1 MVHPALALAL
11 AEARRELPVETT
23 GREDEADP
31 VGGSPG
37 VREEDESGK
46 TLRLLIRGL
55 SGR

>member
-1 MVHPALALAL
+1 MHPALALAL

>member
-1 MVHPALALAL
+1 MHPALTLAL
-11 AEARRELPVETT
+11 TEARRELPVETT

-37 VREEDESGK
+37 VREEESGK